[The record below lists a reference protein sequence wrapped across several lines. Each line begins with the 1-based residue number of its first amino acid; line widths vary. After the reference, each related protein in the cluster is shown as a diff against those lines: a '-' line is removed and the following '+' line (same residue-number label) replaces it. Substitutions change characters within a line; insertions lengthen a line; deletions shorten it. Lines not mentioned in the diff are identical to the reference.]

1 MTPPFITNSD
11 LLVQEDQDFVNNF
24 VLTEE
29 ALARCEEL
37 VRERE
42 KSKSKSTLADVLL
55 FSGSVAAVAGAVF
68 FLSQVSHKSVAIPFQ
83 LTFFHS
89 STLLHTSTNILD
101 LTYQTLAYNQVMKMN
116 HYFPYVNED
125 CPNF

>member
-1 MTPPFITNSD
+1 MTSPFITTSD

-55 FSGSVAAVAGAVF
+55 FSGSVAAVAGAAANGTDF
-68 FLSQVSHKSVAIPFQ
+68 TLSLNPANGPGR
-83 LTFFHS
+83 
-89 STLLHTSTNILD
+89 
-101 LTYQTLAYNQVMKMN
+101 KMLS
-116 HYFPYVNED
+116 
-125 CPNF
+125 

>member
-1 MTPPFITNSD
+1 MTSPFITTSD

-68 FLSQVSHKSVAIPFQ
+68 FLSQVSHRSVTIPFK

-89 STLLHTSTNILD
+89 STAASYIHEYS
-101 LTYQTLAYNQVMKMN
+101 
-116 HYFPYVNED
+116 
-125 CPNF
+125 

>member
-1 MTPPFITNSD
+1 M
-11 LLVQEDQDFVNNF
+11 QEDQDFVNNF

-68 FLSQVSHKSVAIPFQ
+68 FLSQVSHKSFA
-83 LTFFHS
+83 
-89 STLLHTSTNILD
+89 TLLKVNFICILR
-101 LTYQTLAYNQVMKMN
+101 TTKSPIVG
-116 HYFPYVNED
+116 FEWR
-125 CPNF
+125 FRF

>member
-1 MTPPFITNSD
+1 M
-11 LLVQEDQDFVNNF
+11 QEDQDFVNNF

-68 FLSQVSHKSVAIPFQ
+68 FLSQVSHKFVTILFQ

-89 STLLHTSTNILD
+89 SNLLHTSTTVLD
-101 LTYQTLAYNQVMKMN
+101 LTYQTLAYNQEMKMN
-116 HYFPYVNED
+116 HCFPYVNED
-125 CPNF
+125 